1 MKFNVFC
8 TPMLEQNKV
17 LFEWIEQL
25 NVYSLI
31 KSYLI
36 FGLRT
41 QWAQF
46 SQMWISSCG
55 NVMTIEDC
63 VFDHD
68 ANANCIGMDLL
79 DNI

>member
-1 MKFNVFC
+1 
-8 TPMLEQNKV
+8 
-17 LFEWIEQL
+17 
-25 NVYSLI
+25 
-31 KSYLI
+31 
-36 FGLRT
+36 
-41 QWAQF
+41 
-46 SQMWISSCG
+46 MWISSCG